1 MFGAGN
7 DWPLV
12 LLGDDHNN
20 HHHHEVL
27 DHHQRGH
34 AHGHGRGHHAH
45 SRSHE
50 SGHGHRHNHG
60 SDRPG
65 GIFDHDGALHHP
77 VTEELAQHIGS
88 GPHDVY
94 EWVAQNH
101 LLIRSAFGREKN
113 WVWASN
119 TAGKD
124 NKVLDGVRTVL
135 QDRWRDWDTASLTAR
150 WTSNELTAHKPDWD
164 YGSNT
169 ARWSS
174 NQLMRLSNL
183 IFNELKDGDACCEFS
198 SNMAAYAV
206 NNFKNYT
213 TLEMG
218 KATSNRAEQ
227 AWKLASNARNIAA
240 HASNVAEWTSNE
252 LTAYTPLELGQA
264 TYDMSEWCSNN
275 FLEYTPIK
283 MGTKAYNTAMWSSNT
298 SQWASNTASDC
309 SNKMPPGLVEE
320 AAAPPAA
327 DKNPRDKWGKFIHVT
342 EPTNKD
348 FNKVYYVDMNGKSIL
363 VEDYNVAALSQDLS
377 NIANYASNT
386 AFYASNTA
394 TWSSNTVFY
403 TSNVAIYGSNTAFFA
418 SNTSVY
424 ASNTAHAAS
433 NASYWASNRL
443 SNYEKYQ
450 GDTRWASN
458 AAWWASN
465 ALSNFPHCIYIDIGS
480 EYVDVG
486 QLVTDPARRGNF
498 LVNETGD
505 VYYVDMNGNVKM
517 VENASGLLEA
527 QKDIAALA
535 KDMTT
540 YTPLAKYIAT
550 SNAVTWTSNTARW
563 GCNTAAWAS
572 NQIESMSNSINNLK
586 ECCTNNSSKFQEYYT
601 LVDGQALEAKTKWTS
616 NQLSNTIQGKVI
628 PYGDPTAGTVN
639 TTHRGN
645 FLLDNTDPG
654 MSNIWYVDPVSG
666 KPYLIYDYVTLSNAD
681 ANAKAALAKT
691 DISGD
696 NLIQEGTYNDVVN
709 KKYPGD
715 FIKVT
720 NCNNDVYY
728 VDTKGQSLLVEKG
741 GTNGSIMS
749 TTWADLT
756 KPANIGKYGGNFV
769 KVTGTP
775 NKDQIWYMAEDGSK
789 VLVEDPVNL
798 ANLSN
803 VASFL
808 SNTYYKDCWYENEK
822 TARGHAS
829 YTIGCDV
836 GVHIDEPLVD
846 LHVAGKAAEERGVL
860 AVSTQDGQEFLTLMS
875 GEFGRGSTV
884 DAAIGFHDKTNLR
897 IGKATSIAT
906 EQQGADGNGWTEL
919 MCIQNDGKV
928 GMGTDNPKSTA
939 HIADANRAILSL
951 SLKDN
956 TQCCQLMA
964 GGVAS
969 TPNSISGGTTA
980 DQGIAFSTDFRFG
993 TVTTVVSNDW
1003 KEKMCILNNG
1013 NVGIGV
1019 DAPIKALQ
1027 VNGEICSDVGVI
1039 RWTRSSYGVYFR
1051 LEGDPGSKFL
1061 LMSTPYG
1068 DKWGVN
1074 GVPWNVQ
1081 RPFIYDPV
1089 NGNVYVVSS
1098 YASTVAEGA
1107 NGKLGVGTDSP
1118 QRLVHVQSA
1127 TRAVVGLSSS
1137 SGSKCMTLMSGGP
1150 KTGEDAAIGFDDSTN
1165 LRIGTQ
1171 TSITVD
1177 EGATGWSE
1185 KMCVLNNGNVGI
1197 NEANP
1202 DYLLDVEGWSRVA
1215 RSSFDKRAHIN
1226 LTFGNNNR
1234 FTTATQYIVGEDED
1248 TMSAYIE
1255 FDQRATG
1262 KLLIYIDRDA
1272 PLSEGGFNAE
1282 VEVAWRKG
1290 STPTYSVKIHN
1301 SKMTPN
1307 MGNWGTQ
1314 TYSIHMHHDP
1324 TTDKVIFRVVR
1335 DFTPRGYVPNYW
1347 GYINFIMIGMFSE
1360 PNVYKSTTVPKS
1372 PYIMPLTVLDNK
1384 NNNDHYTV
1392 NDGEIRSVWTEPV
1405 RDTAVYS
1412 YRMARNDY
1420 GVVWRMTKEGDG
1432 SSDYV
1437 KGMVYAL
1444 IPTAENGALSSS
1456 YTNFRPFKFSIDTGR
1471 VEIANNLIQLTDP
1484 GPNNAGGALGRMG
1497 IGTNAPSMASGL
1509 RLSIDGN
1516 TYIDGK
1522 LGVGVNNPS
1531 VTLQVNGAG
1540 LATSGFSQGSD
1551 ERIKEDITHA
1561 DIDTCYTTVKKL
1573 PLRYF
1578 KIRDF
1583 VSDDAVTDRHQLGWI
1598 AQDVEKVFPKAVNRI
1613 PLFGIDD
1620 CYILN
1625 DNQLY
1630 ASLYGAVQKLM
1641 HVTETQTEQLATKDA
1656 EIADL
1661 KAALAAQ
1668 AASLAAVVARLDA
1681 AQI

>member
-803 VASFL
+803 VASYL
-808 SNTYYKDCWYENEK
+808 SNTYYTDCWFDVK
-822 TARGHAS
+822 TARGHAT

-846 LHVAGKAAEERGVL
+846 LQVAGKAAAERGVI

-928 GMGTDNPKSTA
+928 GMGEDTPTA
-939 HIADANRAILSL
+939 RCHVTNNSVNTGVFGITSQDPGDANQTYAVVNKANLRSSFWRLDNAWLHLFASKADTSSAVYTNRFNGSDASWRPFSFNMNSGNVSLCHIL
-951 SLKDN
+951 
-956 TQCCQLMA
+956 
-964 GGVAS
+964 G
-969 TPNSISGGTTA
+969 
-980 DQGIAFSTDFRFG
+980 
-993 TVTTVVSNDW
+993 
-1003 KEKMCILNNG
+1003 LNNKDYGG
-1013 NVGIGV
+1013 NGMVSVGHM
-1019 DAPIKALQ
+1019 
-1027 VNGEICSDVGVI
+1027 N
-1039 RWTRSSYGVYFR
+1039 
-1051 LEGDPGSKFL
+1051 
-1061 LMSTPYG
+1061 
-1068 DKWGVN
+1068 
-1074 GVPWNVQ
+1074 
-1081 RPFIYDPV
+1081 
-1089 NGNVYVVSS
+1089 
-1098 YASTVAEGA
+1098 
-1107 NGKLGVGTDSP
+1107 P
-1118 QRLVHVQSA
+1118 QRLLHVGSE
-1127 TRAVVGLSSS
+1127 TRGAIVVSRTIQNTHDKFL
-1137 SGSKCMTLMSGGP
+1137 TIMSGGP
-1150 KTGEDAAIGFDDSTN
+1150 KAGEDAAIGFDDSTN

-1171 TSITVD
+1171 TAITVD

-1197 NEANP
+1197 NTTNP
-1202 DYLLDVEGWSRVA
+1202 DEKLEVVGNSKVMYGWLHVETWREKFIGFVHGTYIGWCVNNE
-1215 RSSFDKRAHIN
+1215 SSSETSKD
-1226 LTFGNNNR
+1226 GNGESVYVCGR
-1234 FTTATQYIVGEDED
+1234 GTAPGGHCWGLSD
-1248 TMSAYIE
+1248 TIA
-1255 FDQRATG
+1255 
-1262 KLLIYIDRDA
+1262 
-1272 PLSEGGFNAE
+1272 
-1282 VEVAWRKG
+1282 
-1290 STPTYSVKIHN
+1290 SVKNPWEI
-1301 SKMTPN
+1301 
-1307 MGNWGTQ
+1307 
-1314 TYSIHMHHDP
+1314 
-1324 TTDKVIFRVVR
+1324 
-1335 DFTPRGYVPNYW
+1335 
-1347 GYINFIMIGMFSE
+1347 
-1360 PNVYKSTTVPKS
+1360 KST
-1372 PYIMPLTVLDNK
+1372 
-1384 NNNDHYTV
+1384 
-1392 NDGEIRSVWTEPV
+1392 WT
-1405 RDTAVYS
+1405 S
-1412 YRMARNDY
+1412 YM
-1420 GVVWRMTKEGDG
+1420 
-1432 SSDYV
+1432 
-1437 KGMVYAL
+1437 
-1444 IPTAENGALSSS
+1444 
-1456 YTNFRPFKFSIDTGR
+1456 
-1471 VEIANNLIQLTDP
+1471 
-1484 GPNNAGGALGRMG
+1484 
-1497 IGTNAPSMASGL
+1497 
-1509 RLSIDGN
+1509 RLYNHGC
-1516 TYIDGK
+1516 
-1522 LGVGVNNPS
+1522 LGVGTMFTRGAQNTWSGYALAVDRKAYN
-1531 VTLQVNGAG
+1531 QVSEFWTQ
-1540 LATSGFSQGSD
+1540 TSD
-1551 ERIKEDITHA
+1551 IRLKEDIVLA
-1561 DIDTCYTTVKKL
+1561 DIDICYNNVKNI
-1573 PLRYF
+1573 PLKYY
-1578 KIRDF
+1578 KWRDDMF
-1583 VSDDAVTDRHQLGWI
+1583 TNEEIKDRHRLGWI
-1598 AQDVEKVFPKAVNRI
+1598 AQDVEAVFPKAVESM
-1613 PLFGIDD
+1613 PYKGYED
-1620 CYILN
+1620 CRSLN
-1625 DNQLY
+1625 SSQIY
-1630 ASLYGAVQKLM
+1630 ATLYGAVQKLM
-1641 HVTETQTEQLATKDA
+1641 QVTEAQAAQATHAEELAKAQDA

-1668 AASLAAVVARLDA
+1668 ASQLAAVVARLDA